1 MPFTEGSVPSAHPD
15 AEGQNRPEYQE
26 KAGHGKEVPF
36 IALPSSASWS
46 AGPARDLPGETRVTK
61 GLLGPRNP
69 ARGEG
74 AGSGHTASL
83 RPLRTGQHVAGVTK
97 REKRVQ
103 DIISRQT
110 LMPKVGKS
118 MVTVL
123 TFYPSK
129 RLLTIYLHFKSL

>member
-26 KAGHGKEVPF
+26 KAGHGKEAPF

-46 AGPARDLPGETRVTK
+46 AGPARDPPGETRVTK
-61 GLLGPRNP
+61 ELLGPRNP
-69 ARGEG
+69 AKGEG

-83 RPLRTGQHVAGVTK
+83 RPLRTEWHVAGITK

-103 DIISRQT
+103 DIISRQIPT
-110 LMPKVGKS
+110 P
-118 MVTVL
+118 
-123 TFYPSK
+123 
-129 RLLTIYLHFKSL
+129 R

>member
-26 KAGHGKEVPF
+26 KAGHGKEAPF

-46 AGPARDLPGETRVTK
+46 AGPARDPPGETRVTE

-69 ARGEG
+69 ARGQG
-74 AGSGHTASL
+74 AGSGHTVSL
-83 RPLRTGQHVAGVTK
+83 RPLRTGRHVAVSP
-97 REKRVQ
+97 RQRRLQ

-110 LMPKVGKS
+110 PTPRWGKA
-118 MVTVL
+118 L
-123 TFYPSK
+123 
-129 RLLTIYLHFKSL
+129 